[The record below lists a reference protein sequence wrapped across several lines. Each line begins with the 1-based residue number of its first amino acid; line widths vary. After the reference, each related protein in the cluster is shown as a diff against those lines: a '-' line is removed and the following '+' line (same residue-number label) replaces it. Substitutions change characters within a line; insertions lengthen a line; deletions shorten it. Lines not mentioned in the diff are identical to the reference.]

1 MNVNDERGDDSSNSQ
16 GNGNLNCDLLAPR
29 QLVIAGWSCTF
40 LMATYGLYFARSLLV
55 PLVISLLAYL
65 AMRPFV
71 GRMKRLG
78 IPAWTAAAIV
88 TFLFGGAVVVTSTMI
103 AGPAQY
109 WFDKAPRGLNTIGPK
124 LATLK
129 RPLEIFDTAEKQIEK
144 LTESEDLDAPLKVEV
159 TAPSIVDKQTLFSN
173 TGQLLAFLFAIAVMS
188 FFLLASD
195 DDLLRRLIRTL
206 PTLSDRKKALAI
218 VYEIQD
224 MVGSYLSLITF
235 INFGLGC
242 CVALM
247 TWLCGMPTPLLWG
260 VIAMLMNYI
269 PFVGAFIGAGV
280 VFLASAMEF
289 DQLWWAVVITSLYLT
304 LTSIE
309 ANFVTPMILG
319 RTMKLGPVM
328 VLLAVAFW
336 GFLWGLPGV
345 IVAVPML
352 MVVRQICASFKATRA
367 IAILLGDEC
376 MLEDDAE
383 ACRDQKEA
391 TLEQEQIAAKQAGPV
406 VASTY

>member
-1 MNVNDERGDDSSNSQ
+1 MRTNDDSNDRNADRRNTDDQ
-16 GNGNLNCDLLAPR
+16 NCELLAPK
-29 QLVIAGWSCTF
+29 QLVVAGWLCTC
-40 LMATYGLYFARSLLV
+40 LLTTYALYFASSLFV
-55 PLVISLLAYL
+55 PLTISLLAYL

-71 GRMKRLG
+71 GRMKKLG

-88 TFLFGGAVVVTSTMI
+88 TLLFGGVVVATSTMI

-109 WFDKAPRGLNTIGPK
+109 WIEKAPTGLSSIAPK

-129 RPLEIFDTAEKQIEK
+129 RPLEIFDSAEKQIEK
-144 LTESEDLDAPLKVEV
+144 LTESKKIDAPLKVEV
-159 TAPSIVDKQTLFSN
+159 TTPAIVDKQMLFSN

-206 PTLSDRKKALAI
+206 PTFSDRKKALAI
-218 VYEIQD
+218 MFEIQD
-224 MVGSYLSLITF
+224 MVGSYLAQITV

-247 TWLCGMPTPLLWG
+247 AWVCGMPTPLLWG

-269 PFVGAFIGAGV
+269 PFVGALIGAGV
-280 VFLASAMEF
+280 IFLAAAIEF
-289 DQLWWAVVITSLYLT
+289 DQLWWAIVITGSYLT

-309 ANFVTPMILG
+309 ANIVTPTVLG

-345 IVAVPML
+345 IVAVPMM
-352 MVVRQICASFKATRA
+352 MVVRQICASFETTKP

-376 MLEDDAE
+376 VLEEDPE
-383 ACRDQKEA
+383 TCRDQKSTERESEIEA
-391 TLEQEQIAAKQAGPV
+391 GRIRLPALNV
-406 VASTY
+406 